1 MLSEFLVMNREELI
15 RRCQVKVARR
25 PGPRPTWDD
34 EKFGIPSFLSQLI
47 EMLRLDQQSS
57 PFDISGEPQAKKA
70 LSATVASTA
79 MRHASELRER
89 GLSGDQ
95 VVHDYGD
102 LCQAVTELAFE
113 RNAEI
118 KIGEFHTLNR
128 LLDNAIAAAIT
139 EYCSASNPSR

>member
-1 MLSEFLVMNREELI
+1 MLSEFLATNREELI
-15 RRCQVKVARR
+15 KRCRAKVSRR
-25 PGPRPTWDD
+25 PGPRPTLDD
-34 EKFGIPSFLSQLI
+34 EKFGIPSFLAQLI
-47 EMLRLDQQSS
+47 EMLCLDQQSS
-57 PFDISGEPQAKKA
+57 PFDISGEPQAKKT

-79 MRHASELRER
+79 KRHACELHQR
-89 GLSGDQ
+89 GLTCDQ
-95 VVHDYGD
+95 IVHDYGD

-139 EYCSASNPSR
+139 EYCAV